1 MRFFLLMTTTPR
13 ISGCRVA
20 LSDIGIVRRNNVGV
34 YVTAYGSP
42 IRIGIPGEPDLT
54 LFTKTG
60 QTIFIEITTPTGRQS
75 AEQRHFQKVVES
87 YGFRYLIMR
96 SMEDAQK
103 LIREVKG

>member
-1 MRFFLLMTTTPR
+1 M
-13 ISGCRVA
+13 
-20 LSDIGIVRRNNVGV
+20 
-34 YVTAYGSP
+34 
-42 IRIGIPGEPDLT
+42 
-54 LFTKTG
+54 
-60 QTIFIEITTPTGRQS
+60 IEITTPTGRQS